1 MKKTR
6 FIALATAAAVTAGGI
21 VPANAAQIGP
31 LDQNKCKVT
40 FTAAERAHINDLA
53 RTINAQIEDP
63 VWRDVSLSL
72 EAAYPGIRPVG
83 DDFVNDFHHQ
93 LNGHKTRIAFN
104 RALDSV
110 PSDPYERR
118 LHNMGLSET
127 TAALYLIFRA
137 NAAYG
142 ANLIGDSKGEM
153 PDLDNAYVEAALKNQ
168 DFEANLGGLI
178 FSVFFAITT
187 IIDDADAMAR
197 FYNTFDKTQSGR
209 VFAAANPALN
219 AHGRAAELC
228 LGGGNGTV
236 AYPTGK
242 STPAPSNPK
251 PSNPAPSKPSGNQ
264 QTPTK
269 PSNPAPSNPGNQ
281 QTPAKP
287 STDTQGTKDQGTD
300 TKNEG
305 SSTAGIVIGVIAAVL
320 AIVGIAA
327 ALAPQLGLQIP
338 GLG

>member
-6 FIALATAAAVTAGGI
+6 FVAIATAAAVAAGGI

-40 FTAAERAHINDLA
+40 FTAAEREHIYGLF
-53 RTINAQIEDP
+53 RTINAQIDDP
-63 VWRDVSLSL
+63 VWRDLSLSL

-93 LNGHKTRIAFN
+93 LNGHKTRKAFN
-104 RALDSV
+104 DALNSV
-110 PSDPYERR
+110 PSTPYERR
-118 LHNMGLSET
+118 LHNMGLSEG
-127 TAALYLIFRA
+127 TAAIYLIFRA

-142 ANLIGDSKGEM
+142 ANLIGDSKGEI
-153 PDLDNAYVEAALKNQ
+153 PDLDNAYVEAALKNE
-168 DFEANLGGLI
+168 DFDANLGGLI
-178 FSVFFAITT
+178 FGILFAITT
-187 IIDDADAMAR
+187 IIDDADAMTR

-242 STPAPSNPK
+242 STSAPSNPK
-251 PSNPAPSKPSGNQ
+251 PSNPKPSKPSGNQ
-264 QTPTK
+264 QTPAK
-269 PSNPAPSNPGNQ
+269 PSNPAPNNPSNGTQ
-281 QTPAKP
+281 
-287 STDTQGTKDQGTD
+287 DTTNQGTTNQGTTNQGMKD
-300 TKNEG
+300 EG

-320 AIVGIAA
+320 AIIGIAA
-327 ALAPQLGLQIP
+327 AAAPALGLQIP
-338 GLG
+338 GRG

>member
-6 FIALATAAAVTAGGI
+6 FVAIATAAAVGAGGI

-40 FTAAERAHINDLA
+40 FTAAEREHIYGLY
-53 RTINAQIEDP
+53 RTINAQIDDP
-63 VWRDVSLSL
+63 VWRDLALSL

-93 LNGHKTRIAFN
+93 LSGHKTRKAFN
-104 RALDSV
+104 NALNSV
-110 PSDPYERR
+110 PSTPYERR
-118 LHNMGLSET
+118 LHNMGVSEG

-142 ANLIGDSKGEM
+142 ANLIGDSKGEI
-153 PDLDNAYVEAALKNQ
+153 PDLDNVYVEAALKNQ
-168 DFEANLGGLI
+168 DFDANLGGLI
-178 FSVFFAITT
+178 FGILFAFTT

-209 VFAAANPALN
+209 VFAAANPAIN
-219 AHGRAAELC
+219 AHGKAAELC
-228 LGGGNGTV
+228 LGGGNGTI

-242 STPAPSNPK
+242 STSAPSNPK
-251 PSNPAPSKPSGNQ
+251 PSNPKPSKPSGNQ
-264 QTPTK
+264 QTPAK
-269 PSNPAPSNPGNQ
+269 PSNPAPNNPSNGTQ
-281 QTPAKP
+281 
-287 STDTQGTKDQGTD
+287 DTTNQGTTNQGTTNQGAKD
-300 TKNEG
+300 EG

-320 AIVGIAA
+320 AIIGIAA
-327 ALAPQLGLQIP
+327 AAAPALGLQIP
-338 GLG
+338 GRG

>member
-6 FIALATAAAVTAGGI
+6 FVAIATAAAVAAGGI

-40 FTAAERAHINDLA
+40 FTAAEREHIYGLY
-53 RTINAQIEDP
+53 RTINAQIDDP
-63 VWRDVSLSL
+63 VWRDLALSL

-93 LNGHKTRIAFN
+93 LSGHKTRKAFN
-104 RALDSV
+104 NALNSV
-110 PSDPYERR
+110 PSTPYERR
-118 LHNMGLSET
+118 LHNMGVSEG

-142 ANLIGDSKGEM
+142 ANLIGDSKGEI
-153 PDLDNAYVEAALKNQ
+153 PDLDNVYVEAALKNQ
-168 DFEANLGGLI
+168 DFDANLGGLI
-178 FSVFFAITT
+178 FGILFAFTT

-209 VFAAANPALN
+209 VFAAANPAIN
-219 AHGRAAELC
+219 AHGKAAELC
-228 LGGGNGTV
+228 LGGGNGTI

-242 STPAPSNPK
+242 STSAPSNPK

-264 QTPTK
+264 QTPAK
-269 PSNPAPSNPGNQ
+269 PSNPAPNNPSNG
-281 QTPAKP
+281 
-287 STDTQGTKDQGTD
+287 TQGTTNQDAKD
-300 TKNEG
+300 EG

-320 AIVGIAA
+320 AIIGIAA
-327 ALAPQLGLQIP
+327 AAAPALGLQIP
-338 GLG
+338 GRG

>member
-6 FIALATAAAVTAGGI
+6 FVAIATAAAVGAGGI

-40 FTAAERAHINDLA
+40 FTAAEREHIYGLY
-53 RTINAQIEDP
+53 RTINAQIDDP
-63 VWRDVSLSL
+63 VWRDLALSL

-93 LNGHKTRIAFN
+93 LSGHKTRKAFN
-104 RALDSV
+104 NALNSV
-110 PSDPYERR
+110 PSTPYERR
-118 LHNMGLSET
+118 LHNMGVSEG

-142 ANLIGDSKGEM
+142 ANLIGDSKGEI
-153 PDLDNAYVEAALKNQ
+153 PDLDNVYVEAALKNQ
-168 DFEANLGGLI
+168 DFDANLGGLI
-178 FSVFFAITT
+178 FGILFAFTT

-209 VFAAANPALN
+209 VFAAANPAIN
-219 AHGRAAELC
+219 AHGKAAELC
-228 LGGGNGTV
+228 LGGGNGTI

-242 STPAPSNPK
+242 STSAPSNPK
-251 PSNPAPSKPSGNQ
+251 PSNPKPSKPSGNQ
-264 QTPTK
+264 QTPAK
-269 PSNPAPSNPGNQ
+269 PSNPAPNNPSNG
-281 QTPAKP
+281 
-287 STDTQGTKDQGTD
+287 TQGTTNQGAKD
-300 TKNEG
+300 EG

-320 AIVGIAA
+320 AIIGIAA
-327 ALAPQLGLQIP
+327 AAAPALGLQIP
-338 GLG
+338 GRG

>member
-6 FIALATAAAVTAGGI
+6 FVAIATAAAVAAGGI

-40 FTAAERAHINDLA
+40 FTAAEREHIYGLY
-53 RTINAQIEDP
+53 RTINAQIDDP
-63 VWRDVSLSL
+63 VWRDLALSL

-93 LNGHKTRIAFN
+93 LSGHKTRKAFN
-104 RALDSV
+104 NALNSV
-110 PSDPYERR
+110 PSTPYERR
-118 LHNMGLSET
+118 LHNMGVSEG

-142 ANLIGDSKGEM
+142 ANLIGDSKGEI
-153 PDLDNAYVEAALKNQ
+153 PDLDNVYVEAALKNQ
-168 DFEANLGGLI
+168 DFDANLGGLI
-178 FSVFFAITT
+178 FGILFAFTT

-209 VFAAANPALN
+209 VFAAANPAIN
-219 AHGRAAELC
+219 AHGKAAELC
-228 LGGGNGTV
+228 LGGGNGTI

-242 STPAPSNPK
+242 STSAPSNPK
-251 PSNPAPSKPSGNQ
+251 PSNPKPSKPSGNQ
-264 QTPTK
+264 QTPAK
-269 PSNPAPSNPGNQ
+269 PSNPAPNNPSNGTQ
-281 QTPAKP
+281 
-287 STDTQGTKDQGTD
+287 DTTNQGTTNQGMKD
-300 TKNEG
+300 EG

-320 AIVGIAA
+320 AIIGIAA
-327 ALAPQLGLQIP
+327 AAAPALGLQIP
-338 GLG
+338 GRG